1 MVFPCISSTGM
12 ILCCAQIES
21 SWEDPEATLARAERC
36 IGRAS
41 RNGGDLVC
49 FPEQFATGWDPSS
62 LRHVQGLDGPLV
74 GHLQSLAE
82 EYSIAILGSLRKY
95 SVPRPENTCIA
106 ISPQGKILAEYS
118 KCHLFSPAGE
128 DRVYQRGN
136 AIAPFTLAGMTLGIA
151 ICYDLR
157 FASIFALYAD
167 AGVDAV
173 LVPAAWPASRLSH
186 WELFIRAR
194 AVEYQV
200 YVAGINTTGVTPV
213 DTYNG
218 GTMVADPTGAPLFIA
233 GAGEGVYS
241 CEMSREFVERVRSAL
256 PVKKDRHPDIIQS
269 DKSRP

>member
-1 MVFPCISSTGM
+1 M
-12 ILCCAQIES
+12 ILCCAQIQS
-21 SWEDPEATLARAERC
+21 SWEDPEATLTRAERC

-41 RNGGDLVC
+41 RNGGDIIC

-74 GHLQSLAE
+74 SRLQSLAE
-82 EYSIAILGSLRKY
+82 EYSIAILGSLRKR
-95 SVPRPENTCIA
+95 SAPRPENTCVA
-106 ISPQGKILAEYS
+106 ISSGGEIVAEYS

-128 DRVYQRGN
+128 DRIYQRGN
-136 AIAPFTLAGMTLGIA
+136 AIATFPLAGMTLGIA

-157 FASIFALYAD
+157 FASLFALYAD
-167 AGVDAV
+167 AGVDVV

-213 DTYNG
+213 DIYEG
-218 GTMVADPTGAPLFIA
+218 GTMVADPTGALLFAA
-233 GAGEGVYS
+233 GADEGVYS
-241 CEMSREFVERVRSAL
+241 CEISRDFVARVRSAL
-256 PVKKDRHPDIIQS
+256 PVRKDRRPDLVQS
-269 DKSRP
+269 DKKRP